1 VTDLSNQS
9 IVFEVEGF
17 AKNTLVV
24 TQLKGQEGISELW
37 AFDLKLV
44 SRDKSLD
51 LEKILYSPVR
61 LGLKQGLI
69 VGGEKAVRTRWFAG
83 VLTDFHEQEQGQGW
97 VTYSAHMVP
106 KLWLTTQFHRSR
118 IWLDKDLKGL
128 VSSVLTGDPALSDG
142 EDFKIELKSESDGT
156 DEAAK
161 YPQRE
166 FVSQY
171 EESDFA
177 FLSRWLEREG
187 VFYFF
192 DNEGEKEEVVFSD
205 STAAYRD
212 SRETLPYR
220 PSSKSASLSASLSA
234 AAAAAAAGASASA
247 SASASAAASASI
259 AAGAAAAAAGAAASA
274 AAGSTL
280 YEEDVVGSFAA
291 TANRLP
297 KQVVLKDYNWRTPDV
312 QLSVPRE
319 VKSDGVGARIQYNDH
334 FKTEEQGKEFAT
346 VRVEELACRAA
357 TFQAVTNCKA
367 LRPGKTFKLQEHF
380 RSDFNTTYLV
390 TQVFHSAE
398 QTVDLDGGRVAG
410 GSYSNSL
417 SLIPADVLFR
427 PQRLTPWPSIHG
439 VVHAKIDSPDTDG
452 DFAEIDDYGRYL
464 VWFPYDHSVDKNNKG
479 KREGGHASRYVR
491 MLQPYAGR
499 DSGMHFPLLKGTDV
513 MVAHLDGDPDRPV
526 IVGAVPNPDTMSP
539 VTAANNKSN
548 KIVTTSGNTILFDDN
563 PHCSGIKTFDATRSE
578 IEDNRF
584 PAGAGAGGGGGSSSP
599 SGGSGGVQPR
609 RKARVPRKRLKPK
622 APEQGSGSESEA
634 KLPPMGQ
641 RALPRSW
648 KRAESEAD
656 DPGAGAGALLP
667 EPDVPEEKSAWD
679 EFVAGSAFEAAGSS
693 SQVEFSDGTKIDGFG
708 FKIAGNDL
716 TESNLKKAVNQL
728 LRKHLSHGSSPAGAA
743 SMGELMAGMGNEM
756 VDMIATPFGLGS
768 PDSGAVDDYIS
779 DLETGGKQSYS
790 IGQEK
795 FSVFI
800 GDNTKVFI
808 GNAKYTF
815 DDVGNSVSFGTGGY
829 SYSRTDGDS
838 FSESYQYGKDES
850 VSIFFGSKDSF
861 SMSMAKTHS
870 SSMELDASESES
882 IKIGASNSVSLFLGG
897 ESSFKF
903 EASLKNSVSLWIGAS
918 SDIDIYAALKFKL
931 ELGAVAAIQIEIVP
945 DDLIMKL
952 PVSTEITVKDLKVK
966 LDETNVKLNNTST
979 NMMKTNIA
987 LSETKSNL
995 AKTQTDLAETK
1006 SQLTQTTQK
1015 LSETQT
1021 KLSETVTALS
1031 ESQTKLSDEQKVL
1044 SWNVKGLALNTT
1056 GGVTMLT

>member
-1 VTDLSNQS
+1 MTDLSNQS

-24 TQLKGQEGISELW
+24 THLAGQEGLSELW

-51 LEKILYSPVR
+51 LEKVLYSPVR

-83 VLTDFHEQEQGQGW
+83 VLTEFHEQEQGQGW
-97 VTYSAHMVP
+97 VSYSAHMVP

-128 VSSVLTGDPALSDG
+128 VSSVLTGDPALSEG
-142 EDFKIELKSESDGT
+142 EDFTIDLKSESDGT
-156 DEAAK
+156 DEAPK

-192 DNEGEKEEVVFSD
+192 DNEGEKEEVLFCD

-220 PSSKSASLSASLSA
+220 PSSKSASLSA
-234 AAAAAAAGASASA
+234 G
-247 SASASAAASASI
+247 ASAAASA
-259 AAGAAAAAAGAAASA
+259 AASMSAAASA
-274 AAGSTL
+274 SAGSTL
-280 YEEDVVGSFAA
+280 YEEEVVGSFAA
-291 TANRLP
+291 SANRLP
-297 KQVVLKDYNWRTPDV
+297 KEVVLKDYNWRTPEV
-312 QLSVPRE
+312 QLSVPKE

-334 FKTEEQGKEFAT
+334 FKTEEQGKEFAA
-346 VRVEELACRAA
+346 VRAQELSCRAA
-357 TFQAVTNCKA
+357 TFLAVTNSKA
-367 LRPGKTFKLQEHF
+367 LRPGKTFKLTDHF

-439 VVHAKIDSPDTDG
+439 VVHAKVDSPDTDG
-452 DFAEIDDYGRYL
+452 EFAEIDDYGRYL

-479 KREGGHASRYVR
+479 KRDGGHASRYVR

-513 MVAHLDGDPDRPV
+513 MVTHLDGDPDRPV

-563 PHCSGIKTFDATRSE
+563 PHCSGIMTFDATRSE

-584 PAGAGAGGGGGSSSP
+584 PAGTGGGGGGGGASSDPGS
-599 SGGSGGVQPR
+599 GSGGVQPR
-609 RKARVPRKRLKPK
+609 RKARVQRKRSKPK
-622 APEQGSGSESEA
+622 ASERASESGAEA
-634 KLPPMGQ
+634 ALPPMSE
-641 RALPRSW
+641 RALPRTW
-648 KRAESEAD
+648 RRAESEAD

-667 EPDVPEEKSAWD
+667 DPAVPEETSAWD
-679 EFVAGSAFEAAGSS
+679 EFVAGTAFEAAGAD
-693 SQVEFSDGTKIDGFG
+693 SQVEFPDGTKIDGFG
-708 FKIAGNDL
+708 FKIAGLDL
-716 TESNLKKAVNQL
+716 TEGNLKKAVNQL

-768 PDSGAVDDYIS
+768 PNSGAVDDYID

-870 SSMELDASESES
+870 TSMELDASESES